1 MGLKES
7 LSKDLKQNKNAYAAG
22 LFSAATS
29 FAQGMVSNRATA
41 RAVKTQAYSLRANAR
56 LALIQANMQNQY
68 DNEQLANAVWGTYD
82 QRDKMLGYKRAAI
95 AASRFDVSAGDQR
108 LTADDIRQTDSVVS
122 GMNISAYWKA
132 FENERAAMLEANRLE
147 YAAKSADITAKYSS
161 GWTGFAYSATQ
172 STLSGLGA
180 YFSNRYPN
188 MGPGTT
194 VNTLQ

>member
-7 LSKDLKQNKNAYAAG
+7 LAKDLKQNKNAYEVG

-41 RAVKTQAYSLRANAR
+41 RAAKTQAYSLRANAR
-56 LALIQANMQNQY
+56 FALMQANTQNQY
-68 DNEQLANAVWGTYD
+68 ANEQLANAVWGTYD
-82 QRDKMLGYKRAAI
+82 QRDKMLGSQRTAM
-95 AASRFDVSAGDQR
+95 AASGFDVSAGDQR
-108 LTADDIRQTDSVVS
+108 LTADTIRQTDAVVS
-122 GMNISAYWKA
+122 GMNRSAYLQA

-161 GWTGFAYSATQ
+161 GWRGFTSSATQ
-172 STLSGLGA
+172 SVLSGLGA

-194 VNTLQ
+194 VKTLQ